1 MKNIQFYII
10 FLAILL
16 LISDIFFFKMVIN
29 SSKYLHLSMFDSIL
43 RCKMSFFE
51 STPVGRLMN
60 RFSKDIEAVENQIPM
75 AFKVLA
81 KNSFTLITTLAI
93 ISISSPYFLIP
104 LVPIG
109 VVYVFYQVLINF
121 IQFLIHQTKFVN
133 I

>member
-43 RCKMSFFE
+43 RCKVSFFE

-109 VVYVFYQVLINF
+109 IVYVFYQVLINC
-121 IQFLIHQTKFVN
+121 IQLLIHQTKFVN